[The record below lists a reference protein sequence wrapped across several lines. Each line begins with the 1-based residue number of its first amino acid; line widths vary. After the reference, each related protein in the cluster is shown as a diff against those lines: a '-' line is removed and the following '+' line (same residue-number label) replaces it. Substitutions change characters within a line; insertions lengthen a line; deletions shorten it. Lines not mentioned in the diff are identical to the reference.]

1 MSVLTVWANR
11 PDGEGLINKLMLD
24 WDNISTGKSDTLNA
38 ICSRELFV
46 KQIGIRYNAL
56 GSFVSI
62 LFENELSN
70 DELALLSAKI
80 KEY

>member
-1 MSVLTVWANR
+1 
-11 PDGEGLINKLMLD
+11 LMLD
-24 WDNISTGKSDTLNA
+24 WDNIAAGKSDTFNMV
-38 ICSRELFV
+38 CSMELFV
-46 KQIGIRYNAL
+46 KQVGIRYNAL

-62 LFENELSN
+62 LFENELTD

>member
-1 MSVLTVWANR
+1 
-11 PDGEGLINKLMLD
+11 MLD
-24 WDNISTGKSDTLNA
+24 WDNISTGKSDTLNV

-46 KQIGIRYNAL
+46 KQIGIRYNTL